1 MCVNLRQ
8 KLDLAVQVSQ
18 LREEKVEKNEKTETG
33 DTDAAEDRIHS
44 FHRLYTITF
53 LKDLLEDSAK
63 FEP

>member
-1 MCVNLRQ
+1 M
-8 KLDLAVQVSQ
+8 
-18 LREEKVEKNEKTETG
+18 REEKVEKNEKTETG